1 MTKKIKKILI
11 ANRGEIACRV
21 IKTARKMGIATVA
34 VYSDADRKA
43 LHVRMADEAVHI
55 GPSPAIESY
64 LVIDKIIT
72 AAKETGAD
80 AVHPGYGFLSE
91 NPGFVRA
98 CEKAKITFIGPSAES
113 MEAMGLKDAAK
124 TLMDDAGVP
133 ITPGYHGKDQDPKLL
148 KAKAGM
154 IGYPVLIKAI
164 AGGGG
169 KGMRKVDA
177 EADFDAML
185 ISCQREA
192 KSSFDNDEVL
202 IEKYIQSPRHIEV
215 QVFGDTHGNVVHMFE
230 RDCSLQRRHQKVI
243 EEAPAP
249 GMTDAVRKAMTDAAI
264 KAAKAVDYVGA
275 GTVEFIVD
283 GSGNLRKDGFWFME
297 MNTRLQVEHPVTE
310 MITGLDLVG
319 LQIRVAQGEKLPKQ
333 KDIKM
338 EGHAV
343 EARLYAEDPANDFLP
358 SIGYLSRATNF
369 KNWKS
374 NDGYHRIDTG
384 VEGGDRITP
393 FYDPMIAKVI
403 GYAETRD
410 EAIRECD
417 VGITTSLVDGIIS
430 NDQFLVNCLNHPDF
444 ENGLVSTGFIEKH
457 QDYLIWPELIK
468 LDEIFALAGAEYFSS
483 EQENPVSFFKPS
495 RNSATATPFDDYEGW
510 RKNLDDIKKVWFIR
524 DGASVEV
531 EYESSD
537 ENSITLLVNGTS
549 FQVHDGKNFDMEM
562 TLNNLLQYRKHWR
575 FRIETD
581 GISIWHEAAYVF
593 VPFFHAVDAAS
604 ASSANTLTAPMPGK
618 IIAVNA
624 KTGDAVKAGDPLII
638 MEAMKMEM
646 TLEAPRDGIVAEV
659 TATADALV
667 TDGEMLLSLEE
678 IEKDK

>member
-64 LVIDKIIT
+64 LVIEKIIA
-72 AAKETGAD
+72 AAKETASD

-91 NPGFVRA
+91 NPAFVRA

-124 TLMDDAGVP
+124 KIMDDAGVP
-133 ITPGYHGKDQDPKLL
+133 ITPGYHGKDQDAKLL
-148 KAKAGM
+148 KAKAGE
-154 IGYPVLIKAI
+154 IGYPVLIKAV

-169 KGMRKVDA
+169 KGMRKVEA
-177 EADFDAML
+177 EKDFDAML
-185 ISCQREA
+185 ASCQREA
-192 KSSFDNDEVL
+192 KSSFDNDDVL

-249 GMTDAVRKAMTDAAI
+249 GMTDEVRKAMTDAAV

-283 GSGNLRKDGFWFME
+283 GSGKLRKDGFWFME

-310 MITGLDLVG
+310 MITGLDLVE

-358 SIGYLSRATNF
+358 SVGKVEEFRTEYNNASARYDSGIQ
-369 KNWKS
+369 
-374 NDGYHRIDTG
+374 TG
-384 VEGGDRITP
+384 DEISMY
-393 FYDPMIAKVI
+393 YDPMISKVI
-403 GYAETRD
+403 VGGFNRSFALDGFRQALEKLFLNGLKTNVGFLTRIAYSKDFIAAKLSTHFISENIDELTFPDFSENDDAYILAAAALYAEEKALNEDLWNQTLWNDFSSWRLNQEDRTFFGLGADGMNSVAIEIKDGYGQGYAS
-410 EAIRECD
+410 IK
-417 VGITTSLVDGIIS
+417 GLKKSIIAAYT
-430 NDQFLVNCLNHPDF
+430 
-444 ENGLVSTGFIEKH
+444 VSVTPSEF
-457 QDYLIWPELIK
+457 
-468 LDEIFALAGAEYFSS
+468 LAGNWDYDITDDKVELRQKGKIINVYRR
-483 EQENPVSFFKPS
+483 PIL
-495 RNSATATPFDDYEGW
+495 SA
-510 RKNLDDIKKVWFIR
+510 LD
-524 DGASVEV
+524 
-531 EYESSD
+531 
-537 ENSITLLVNGTS
+537 
-549 FQVHDGKNFDMEM
+549 
-562 TLNNLLQYRKHWR
+562 
-575 FRIETD
+575 
-581 GISIWHEAAYVF
+581 
-593 VPFFHAVDAAS
+593 
-604 ASSANTLTAPMPGK
+604 ASSSNALTAPMPGK

-624 KTGDAVKAGDPLII
+624 KAGDAVKAGDPLII

-646 TLEAPRDGIVAEV
+646 TLEAPRDGTVAEV
-659 TATADALV
+659 SAAVDALV

>member
-21 IKTARKMGIATVA
+21 IKTARKMGIVTVA

-64 LVIDKIIT
+64 LVIDKVIT
-72 AAKETGAD
+72 AAKETSAD
-80 AVHPGYGFLSE
+80 AIHPGYGFLSE
-91 NPGFVRA
+91 NPAFVRA

-124 TLMDDAGVP
+124 KLMDDASVP
-133 ITPGYHGKDQDPKLL
+133 ITPGYHGKDQSPKLL
-148 KAKAGM
+148 KAKASE
-154 IGYPVLIKAI
+154 IGYPVLIKAV

-169 KGMRKVDA
+169 KGMRKVEA

-185 ISCQREA
+185 ASCQREA
-192 KSSFDNDEVL
+192 KSSFGNDDVL

-215 QVFGDTHGNVVHMFE
+215 QVFGDSHGNVVHMFE

-283 GSGNLRKDGFWFME
+283 GSGKLRTDGFWFME

-310 MITGLDLVG
+310 MITGLDLVE

-581 GISIWHEAAYVF
+581 GISIWYEAAYVF

-667 TDGEMLLSLEE
+667 TDGEMLLSLEDAE
-678 IEKDK
+678 